1 VQGLG
6 FYPST
11 TKEEEEE
18 EEKVSDHMFIIFPH
32 N

>member
-11 TKEEEEE
+11 TKEEEE